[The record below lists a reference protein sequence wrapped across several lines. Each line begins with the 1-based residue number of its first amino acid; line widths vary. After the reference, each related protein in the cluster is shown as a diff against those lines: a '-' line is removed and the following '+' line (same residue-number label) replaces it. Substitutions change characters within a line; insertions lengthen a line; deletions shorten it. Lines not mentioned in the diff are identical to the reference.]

1 MSWRNLPAAEEAR
14 RRELHRQGLS
24 DLEIGLAVNRTRAA
38 IACWRLKNGLKAN
51 RGPRQQRTILP
62 NTESIIYGRPR
73 ANRLFIQA
81 FERDLLRA
89 ADRFKGRAPDIG
101 SFLEAWRDDR
111 ASEVIEMIERG
122 VLR

>member
-1 MSWRNLPAAEEAR
+1 VSWRNLPAAEEAR

-51 RGPRQQRTILP
+51 RGPRQQRTVLP

-81 FERDLLRA
+81 FERDLLRM
-89 ADRFKGRAPDIG
+89 ADKSREAFDVDL
-101 SFLEAWRDDR
+101 FLKAWRGRR
-111 ASEVIEMIERG
+111 ASEVIEMIQEG
-122 VLR
+122 VLT

>member
-51 RGPRQQRTILP
+51 RGPIQPRTVLP
-62 NTESIIYGRPR
+62 NTESIIHGRPR
-73 ANRLFIQA
+73 ANRLFMRA

-101 SFLEAWRDDR
+101 SFIEAWRDDR